1 MTMTDTLAVIAL
13 LISMAS
19 LIVALASI
27 LIAVKNKQAGAV
39 EPRIRAID
47 QMHEALSDL
56 RQNQILTPKAIASI
70 TKAKNLAD
78 LVFSKKI
85 RGDLDKVL
93 GSAHEIAASVGHPG
107 GGAYDFG
114 RDMDVT
120 QAVETAL
127 KTLIDQMSQEAAL
140 GG

>member
-1 MTMTDTLAVIAL
+1 MTMTDNLAVVAL

-19 LIVALASI
+19 LIVAIASI
-27 LIAVKNKQAGAV
+27 VMSAKNKQAGAV
-39 EPRIRAID
+39 EPRTRAIE
-47 QMHEALSDL
+47 QIREALSDL
-56 RQNQILTPKAIASI
+56 RQNQSLTPKAIASI

-78 LVFSKKI
+78 IVFSKKV
-85 RGDLDKVL
+85 RSDFDQVL

-120 QAVETAL
+120 HAVETAL
-127 KTLIDQMSQEAAL
+127 QALIDQMSREAAL

>member
-1 MTMTDTLAVIAL
+1 MTDTLAVVAL

-27 LIAVKNKQAGAV
+27 VIAVKNKQAGAV
-39 EPRIRAID
+39 EPRIRTID

-56 RQNQILTPKAIASI
+56 RQNQALTPKAIAGI

-85 RGDLDKVL
+85 RGDLDNVL
-93 GSAHEIAASVGHPG
+93 GSAHEIAASAGHPAG
-107 GGAYDFG
+107 RAYDFG

-127 KTLIDQMSQEAAL
+127 QTLIDQMSREAAL

>member
-1 MTMTDTLAVIAL
+1 MTMTDNLAVVAI

-19 LIVALASI
+19 LIVAIASI
-27 LIAVKNKQAGAV
+27 VMSAKNKQAGAV
-39 EPRIRAID
+39 EPRTRAIE
-47 QMHEALSDL
+47 QIREALSDL
-56 RQNQILTPKAIASI
+56 RQNQSLTPKAIASI

-78 LVFSKKI
+78 IVFSKKV
-85 RGDLDKVL
+85 RGNVDQVL

-120 QAVETAL
+120 HAVENAL
-127 KTLIDQMSQEAAL
+127 QTLIDQMNREAAL